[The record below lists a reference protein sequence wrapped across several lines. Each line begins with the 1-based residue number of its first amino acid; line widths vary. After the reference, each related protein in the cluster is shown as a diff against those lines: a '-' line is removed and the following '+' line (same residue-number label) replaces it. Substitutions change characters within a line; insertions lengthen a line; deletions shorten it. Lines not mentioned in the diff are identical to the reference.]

1 LLPASSRKSDV
12 VFTTQSAPAYAPCAR
27 WWGRVHV
34 IGRVE
39 DPGPYK
45 APLLRA
51 KEAAA
56 LASSTAARTADLLAG
71 IKPLTLGN
79 SASLGKL
86 GPTAAGACAVGSRLL
101 HASLLSALQPPFI
114 VGARVR
120 GEGRGLEQ

>member
-1 LLPASSRKSDV
+1 M
-12 VFTTQSAPAYAPCAR
+12 
-27 WWGRVHV
+27 

-45 APLLRA
+45 APLVRA

-86 GPTAAGACAVGSRLL
+86 GPTAAGARAVGS
-101 HASLLSALQPPFI
+101 ACLSAVFHAATFLCWHACTGMLSGF
-114 VGARVR
+114 
-120 GEGRGLEQ
+120 LL